1 MKTTGFVSQ
10 ILQTGLLEVKVRSGS
25 KVRRASPKVKF
36 LPQEREN
43 PNLTPKPC

>member
-25 KVRRASPKVKF
+25 KVREGH
-36 LPQEREN
+36 LPR
-43 PNLTPKPC
+43 